1 VYERILCESTKP
13 EPFSLRSSKES
24 FIKAKYC
31 DRAFVRV
38 SAVNSPIP
46 SGIKASTPE
55 SVPVASSSV
64 ETTSVE
70 SVEFRANPK
79 FEYFSFDSELF
90 SFLQSSN
97 TFPQHRTFSFAN
109 VPLSF
114 QTWLA
119 SDLSEYSY
127 NESALSPS
135 SLASSASSVYSSS
148 SSPTS
153 ASSASYALSASST
166 LLASSAS
173 SKTSSLSAS
182 SPSSSPTSIS
192 SASSSLSALL
202 ASSAYLTTSSL
213 SASSPSSSPTSISS
227 ASSSSSASLA
237 SSAYLTTS
245 ALLPPKSAALNFGEL
260 SVLAIVQSLSE
271 PSKSVS
277 LSSVSE
283 SPVNGSKLSQAVSR
297 NSNTSCRIRLQQIY
311 NR

>member
-1 VYERILCESTKP
+1 MYERILCESTKP

-97 TFPQHRTFSFAN
+97 TFSQHRTFSFAN

-173 SKTSSLSAS
+173 S
-182 SPSSSPTSIS
+182 
-192 SASSSLSALL
+192 
-202 ASSAYLTTSSL
+202 TTSSL

>member
-1 VYERILCESTKP
+1 MYERILCESTKP

-38 SAVNSPIP
+38 SAVNSSIP

-64 ETTSVE
+64 ETTSIE

-90 SFLQSSN
+90 SFLKSSN

-109 VPLSF
+109 LPLSF

-135 SLASSASSVYSSS
+135 SLASSASSVSCPS

-153 ASSASYALSASST
+153 ASSAFFALSASSASSA

-173 SKTSSLSAS
+173 S
-182 SPSSSPTSIS
+182 
-192 SASSSLSALL
+192 
-202 ASSAYLTTSSL
+202 TTSSL

-227 ASSSSSASLA
+227 TSSSLSASLA

-245 ALLPPKSAALNFGEL
+245 ASSAFLPPKSAALNLGEL
-260 SVLAIVQSLSE
+260 SVLEIVQSLSE
-271 PSKSVS
+271 SSKSVPV
-277 LSSVSE
+277 SSVSE
-283 SPVNGSKLSQAVSR
+283 SPVNGSKSSQAVSR